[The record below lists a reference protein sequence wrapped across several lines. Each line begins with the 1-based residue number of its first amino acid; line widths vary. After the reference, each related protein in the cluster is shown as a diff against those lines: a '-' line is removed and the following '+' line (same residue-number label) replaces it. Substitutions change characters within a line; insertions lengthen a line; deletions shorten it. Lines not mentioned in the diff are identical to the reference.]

1 MAYYFR
7 NTKFKSLLNQFK
19 NYNHIQTIQKLNQIQ
34 SKYNYS
40 LKDEVPIEKPNYL
53 ESLFRENNNFKP
65 KASKLDKKEVFKQV
79 ETPAKVNSTTEY
91 KKAEKPKVNLD
102 RTNHTKIETS
112 DYKHI
117 EKPKLTSLVYHY
129 SNPLLEKLQNQFIVV
144 EARKNAVDRYSQIY
158 FQALSNDFSISQNKQ
173 EMLKHIKLDIIT
185 IFRKEQLFKSGN
197 YSAKDFKK
205 SDIDELLTENRDIPM
220 KMLKVYGDVFN
231 TNIVYTGLV
240 DMNTIYL
247 NTYIDN
253 RATVYI
259 LEDSDKLYSIKSN
272 QANYI
277 LGSEA
282 KSYIHFQ
289 IVKEKTSLEKK
300 LLEEI
305 QNIANALGISTKKDG
320 KSGLINK
327 KKEEIID
334 EIVKQ

>member
-34 SKYNYS
+34 SRYNYS

-53 ESLFRENNNFKP
+53 ESLFKDNNNFKT
-65 KASKLDKKEVFKQV
+65 KGHKLDKKEVFKPV
-79 ETPAKVNSTTEY
+79 EIQAKVNRTTDY
-91 KKAEKPKVNLD
+91 KQAEKTKVQLDRTDNAKIESSDYKQAEKPKP
-102 RTNHTKIETS
+102 TS
-112 DYKHI
+112 Y
-117 EKPKLTSLVYHY
+117 VYT
-129 SNPLLEKLQNQFIVV
+129 NPLLEKLQNQFIVV
-144 EARKNAVDRYSQIY
+144 ETRKNAVDRYSQIY

-231 TNIVYTGLV
+231 TNIVYTSLV

-259 LEDSDKLYSIKSN
+259 LEDSDKLYSIKSK

-277 LGSEA
+277 LGIEA
-282 KSYIHFQ
+282 KPYIHFQ
-289 IVKEKTSLEKK
+289 IVREKTSLEKK

-305 QNIANALGISTKKDG
+305 QNIANALGISIKKEG